1 MTVDA
6 PEAPRGSGPEP
17 SAMPSLLTRI
27 QEACDLWN
35 RPDLTARLQA
45 ASARLE
51 RPSPVVAV
59 VGAYKQGKS
68 SLVNALAGSPVCP
81 VDDDLATTA
90 ITVVYGATT
99 PLARIRRAVE
109 GRTEV
114 EPVPFDQLPR
124 FVSEAGSEPSIDLVE
139 VGIPSPLLA
148 DGVTLVD
155 TPGVGGLLDRHT
167 SLTLR
172 FLALADATLFVT
184 DASQEMTAPEVSIL
198 ERIREVCPTLL
209 VALTKADLYLERD
222 RILDLDRRHLASR
235 GIETEP
241 IPVSAALRMAALERA
256 DPDLDAESGIP
267 GLVDALKTEVLDG
280 ARARA
285 AARATAEARWVLNR
299 LLDPIESEMAALD
312 DPEAAAA
319 AVERLQS
326 AGMRLRTLQEAGS
339 RWVTVLN
346 DGFTD
351 LRSQVDYRIRADVRA
366 LLTRTDERLAGVDP
380 AADWEALAT
389 EVQQGAAAMAE
400 AAVTSVLSGAG
411 QIAESIAA
419 LLVDEEGEALSL
431 TGQATPD
438 ATAIWGSAERGLTA
452 TAPHGMLDVLAS
464 GLTALRG
471 ASSGMILLG
480 MIGNLA
486 GLALATPVSLGVA
499 AFFGAKQ
506 VLDSRKAAVK
516 QRRQEARAV
525 IRGYLDEVNLE
536 VGTRVRQL
544 AQDAQRSIRDHY
556 SARLQELSR
565 SATAAIEAAQ
575 QAAAQDQASRQERA
589 ARLREWSH
597 RLHRLLEELD
607 REGDAP

>member
-27 QEACDLWN
+27 QEACDTWN

-59 VGAYKQGKS
+59 VGSYKQGKS
-68 SLVNALAGSPVCP
+68 SLVNALTGSPVCP

-90 ITVVYGATT
+90 ITVVYGATQ
-99 PLARIRRAVE
+99 PAARARRAVE

-114 EPVPFDQLPR
+114 EPVPIEELPR
-124 FVSEAGSEPSIDLVE
+124 YVSEAGNEPGVDLVE
-139 VGIPSPLLA
+139 VGIPSVLLEE
-148 DGVTLVD
+148 GLTLVD

-167 SLTLR
+167 SLALR
-172 FLALADATLFVT
+172 FLSLADATLFVT
-184 DASQEMTAPEVSIL
+184 DASQELTAPEVSIL
-198 ERIREVCPTLL
+198 ERIQEVCPTLL
-209 VALTKADLYLERD
+209 VVVTKADLYLERD
-222 RILDLDRRHLASR
+222 RIVGLDRRHLASR
-235 GIETEP
+235 GIEVEP

-267 GLVDALKTEVLDG
+267 ILVDALRTEVLDG

-285 AARATAEARWVLNR
+285 AARAAAEARWVLTR
-299 LLDPIESEMAALD
+299 LLEPVESEMAALD
-312 DPEAAAA
+312 NPDAAATA
-319 AVERLQS
+319 IERLQT
-326 AGMRLRTLQEAGS
+326 AGMRLRALQESGS

-351 LRSQVDYRIRADVRA
+351 LRSQVDYRIRADLRT
-366 LLTRTDERLAGVDP
+366 LLTRTDEQLAGVDP
-380 AADWEALAT
+380 ASDWDALAT

-400 AAVTSVLSGAG
+400 SAATSVLSGAG
-411 QIAESIAA
+411 QIAERIAA

-431 TGQATPD
+431 TSQGTPD
-438 ATAIWGSAERGLTA
+438 TTAIWGSAERGLTA

-536 VGTRVRQL
+536 VGTRSRQL
-544 AQDAQRSIRDHY
+544 AQDAQRAIRDHY
-556 SARLQELSR
+556 STRIQELSR
-565 SATAAIEAAQ
+565 SAGTAIEAAQ
-575 QAAAQDQASRQERA
+575 QAAVRDQANREERA
-589 ARLREWSH
+589 ARLREWSD
-597 RLHRLLEELD
+597 RLGRFREELE
-607 REGDAP
+607 RSGGDS